1 MSYHSETVNEPST
14 RHASTRGALDRLYDR
29 LLRDLFARAMAGLLF
44 LLSLAVSITS
54 FDEVIAAIER
64 ASGWMWLVA
73 LGGGW
78 LAAFGIL
85 EIGRRFNLAIL
96 SPEPVSD
103 DQYWTAE
110 ERFRSA
116 ASRRQR
122 AEYERIVT
130 ARDATAATS
139 VSLFLSLGVLAVDFV
154 VDVHL
159 HESPW
164 AEIRNGATA
173 LVALVAV
180 GIALQLTHRQCARKA
195 WRYLTWA
202 EEARGNVRGIPGPPP
217 A

>member
-1 MSYHSETVNEPST
+1 MSYHLETVNDQAAP
-14 RHASTRGALDRLYDR
+14 RHEAPRSAVDRVYDR
-29 LLRDLFARAMAGLLF
+29 LLRDVFARAVAGLLF

-54 FDEVIAAIER
+54 FVDVIAAIER
-64 ASGWMWLVA
+64 ASALMWLVA

-85 EIGRRFNLAIL
+85 EIGRRFNLALL
-96 SPEPVSD
+96 SPDTVTD
-103 DQYWTAE
+103 DQYWAAE

-122 AEYERIVT
+122 AEYERVVT
-130 ARDATAATS
+130 VRDATAATS

-173 LVALVAV
+173 LVALVAI
-180 GIALQLTHRQCARKA
+180 GIALQLAHRQYVRKA
-195 WRYLTWA
+195 WRFLA
-202 EEARGNVRGIPGPPP
+202 GARDEPGSRDRQG
-217 A
+217 